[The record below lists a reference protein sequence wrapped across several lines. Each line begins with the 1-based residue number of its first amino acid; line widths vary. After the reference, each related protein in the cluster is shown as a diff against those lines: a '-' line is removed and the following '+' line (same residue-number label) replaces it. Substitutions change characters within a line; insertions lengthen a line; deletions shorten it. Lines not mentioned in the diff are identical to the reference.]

1 MSRTKSKNKA
11 ISIRINETD
20 LKTIDHLASAAGM
33 NRSSYMCQKSLSAN
47 SDLEKSLR
55 DTVKSWNLLNEIYHE
70 TQKSND
76 TQLKHRIHKLLSVED
91 TK

>member
-20 LKTIDHLASAAGM
+20 LTTIDHLASAAGM
-33 NRSSYMCQKSLSAN
+33 NRSSYMCQKSLSAGSN
-47 SDLEKSLR
+47 WENSLR
-55 DTVKSWNLLNEIYHE
+55 DMVKSWNLLNEIYHE

-91 TK
+91 SK

>member
-20 LKTIDHLASAAGM
+20 LTTIDQLAATAGM
-33 NRSSYMCQKSLSAN
+33 KRSAYMCQRSLSAN
-47 SDLEKSLR
+47 SNLEKSLR
-55 DTVKSWNLLNEIYHE
+55 NTVKSWNLLNEIYHE
-70 TQKSND
+70 IQKSND

-91 TK
+91 SK